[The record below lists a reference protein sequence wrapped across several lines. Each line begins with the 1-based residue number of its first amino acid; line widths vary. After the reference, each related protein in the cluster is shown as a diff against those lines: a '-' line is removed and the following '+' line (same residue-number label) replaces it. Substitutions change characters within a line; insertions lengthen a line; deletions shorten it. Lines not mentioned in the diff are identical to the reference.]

1 MYQTVSAGNIQ
12 IQFEQS
18 RENCHSESTTYNWN
32 WTWLGTDQTTQ
43 NIISRL
49 ACYYN
54 HKFWCQIIEHQ
65 LSEEETAEM
74 LELIQSN
81 LPEKKL

>member
-1 MYQTVSAGNIQ
+1 MYQAVSAGNIQ

-43 NIISRL
+43 NIIIRL
-49 ACYYN
+49 TCYYK
-54 HKFWCQIIEHQ
+54 HKFCWQIIEQQ

-74 LELIQSN
+74 LQLIQSI